1 MPVPALPHLRT
12 NSAGAVIIDIH
23 VVPNAKV
30 TQLDGL
36 HDAALRIRLHAPPV
50 DGKANEALLIWLA
63 RQLAVPRRHLTLL
76 RGLAARRK
84 QVQVDC
90 AVVSQAS
97 WGNLTPQEQRQG

>member
-1 MPVPALPHLRT
+1 MSVPALPHLRT
-12 NSAGAVIIDIH
+12 NGNGAVIIDIH

-50 DGKANEALLIWLA
+50 DGKANEALLDWLA
-63 RQLAVPRRHLTLL
+63 RQLEVPRRTVALL

-84 QVQVDC
+84 QV
-90 AVVSQAS
+90 VVNPEVVGLAR
-97 WGNLTPQEQRQG
+97 WEKLTPP

>member
-12 NSAGAVIIDIH
+12 DSNGAVIIDIH

-36 HDAALRIRLHAPPV
+36 HDTALRIRLHAPPV
-50 DGKANEALLIWLA
+50 DGKANDALLEWLA
-63 RQLAVPRRHLTLL
+63 RQLEVPRRHVTLL

-84 QVQVDC
+84 QVAVNP
-90 AVVSQAS
+90 AVVGQAR
-97 WGNLTPQEQRQG
+97 WDKLTPLTAGQG